1 LGTIS
6 VLTALVVSSTTSCYS
21 MLYVGIIR
29 NVVLFTMAAKYAIH
43 FYRRCFS
50 SIFADLVS

>member
-1 LGTIS
+1 MGTIS